1 MPFMHGYSG
10 TPIVKKLGIK
20 PGFKIWIL
28 GFAGDYAGM
37 VAPLP
42 PGVSFGQDRDLD
54 FVHGFFTQR
63 EIVTIALPKMIQAIR
78 PNGMIWISW
87 PKKSARVETD
97 LTESVLR
104 DLALPLGIVDIK
116 VCAVTEVWSGLKFVI
131 RKELRI

>member
-1 MPFMHGYSG
+1 MYGYSG
-10 TPIVKKLGIK
+10 TSIVKKLGIK

-28 GFAGDYAGM
+28 GFPGDYAGI

-42 PGVSFGQDRDLD
+42 CDVSFGQDTDLD
-54 FVHGFFTQR
+54 IVHGFFTQR
-63 EIVTIALPKMIQAIR
+63 ETLTIALPKMIRAIR

-87 PKKSARVETD
+87 PKKSVRVETD
-97 LTESVLR
+97 LTESVIR

-116 VCAVTEVWSGLKFVI
+116 VCAVTDVWSGLKFVI